1 MVDLNSIERCD
12 LSSACA
18 SLAVRLSQ
26 CMVHCN
32 GLVPG
37 RDFSIALSGLRD
49 LRTSILHCERME
61 HTSDIMQQG
70 TIRQF

>member
-1 MVDLNSIERCD
+1 
-12 LSSACA
+12 
-18 SLAVRLSQ
+18 
-26 CMVHCN
+26 MVHCN